1 MNGGYFLHLVHFLH
15 KHPPC
20 QMMIVEEDGQPVI
33 YIEFDGK
40 RIAERAHP
48 DSPQART
55 WVSLEPGFQVPDGE
69 RHRVRSLASD
79 IGRSACR
86 PDRIAIHFG
95 MACKQQG
102 ETSDV

>member
-1 MNGGYFLHLVHFLH
+1 MAKR

-48 DSPQART
+48 DSPQARSR
-55 WVSLEPGFQVPDGE
+55 VSLEPGFQVLDGE
-69 RHRVRSLASD
+69 RHPD
-79 IGRSACR
+79 GACEIIVTR
-86 PDRIAIHFG
+86 NGVTI
-95 MACKQQG
+95 Q
-102 ETSDV
+102 